1 MYFLSAVE
9 PLFSQPLLRVQLDDF
24 FGSFQTLVTLLH
36 NHVADV
42 GLYVVSLKALCEVLT
57 VVNRLGGGGRPPT
70 FISSHVALDVEES
83 AFLIH
88 KMGIRVPVSK
98 LS

>member
-24 FGSFQTLVTLLH
+24 LEVFRHCMVTLVH

-42 GLYVVSLKALCEVLT
+42 GLYVVPLKALCEVLQWLT
-57 VVNRLGGGGRPPT
+57 DGGGRPPT